1 MNTLSKS
8 LFSIL
13 CHTLGRTE
21 LGACKSG
28 VGDDYRNHF
37 ITSENS
43 TDYSLCISLVEL
55 GFMRQ
60 RRCSILPETSWL
72 FQVTPEG
79 KVAIEQFA
87 ATLEKP
93 KPLSRS
99 KQRYRRYLEYGD
111 MFDSFLAFC
120 RWDAESERSWN
131 QSKSYC

>member
-21 LGACKSG
+21 LGVCKSG

-37 ITSENS
+37 ITGENS
-43 TDYSLCISLVEL
+43 PDYPLCMSLVEL

-120 RWDAESERSWN
+120 RWDAEPERSWN
-131 QSKSYC
+131 EAKSYC